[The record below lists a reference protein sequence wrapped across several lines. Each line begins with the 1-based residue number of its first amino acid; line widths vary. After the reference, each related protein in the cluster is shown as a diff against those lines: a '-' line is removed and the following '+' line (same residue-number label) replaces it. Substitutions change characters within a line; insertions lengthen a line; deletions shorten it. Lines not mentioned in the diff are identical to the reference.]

1 MLRGKSIK
9 SGAAPATESI
19 SASPGIEGG
28 AGANPVFAA
37 PAGGAA
43 GAVAGSPY
51 HSRAEAANAVRT
63 ADLLILTFLFLIMI
77 GGYHVHAML
86 TMGDWDFWVDWKDRR
101 MWPTVLPIMLV
112 TFPAAA
118 QYFFWEHFRL
128 PFGATFLCVALL
140 FGEWLDRYI
149 SFWGWTFYPV
159 NLVWPTSLVPQA
171 LFLDIVLLL
180 SRSFIV
186 TAIVGSMGFS
196 LLLYPNNWVILA
208 QYHAPTEQY
217 GTLMSLADVIGFHNV
232 RTSMPEYIRI
242 IERGTMRTFGKDVVG
257 VAAFFSGF
265 VSIIV
270 YFVWWFVGKMFSTT
284 KYMKSI

>member
-1 MLRGKSIK
+1 VADR
-9 SGAAPATESI
+9 PADR
-19 SASPGIEGG
+19 
-28 AGANPVFAA
+28 AG
-37 PAGGAA
+37 
-43 GAVAGSPY
+43 
-51 HSRAEAANAVRT
+51 H
-63 ADLLILTFLFLIMI
+63 L
-77 GGYHVHAML
+77 
-86 TMGDWDFWVDWKDRR
+86 
-101 MWPTVLPIMLV
+101 
-112 TFPAAA
+112 PAAA

-128 PFGATFLCVALL
+128 PFGATFLCAALL
-140 FGEWLDRYI
+140 VGEWIDRYVN
-149 SFWGWTFYPV
+149 FWGWTFYPI
-159 NLVWPTSLVPQA
+159 NLVWPTSLIPQA

-208 QYHAPTEQY
+208 QFHQPTEQY

-270 YFVWWFVGKMFSTT
+270 YFVWWYVGKMFSTT
-284 KYMKSI
+284 KYAYSFTGGVRHGMQSLHFATTKSLPAPLSQLAKVASSQPIARLRFTMQLIELLMISPR